1 MSEQQQCKVR
11 FYRQVDIVPISPR
24 PQYRTSSAQPEQM
37 DSSSSQGGTVSKS
50 CPSMEALSL
59 YGDESPSPPTEMST
73 MVQTP
78 FPSATLSLFE
88 RMKRAEVPKPPSPV
102 HEGVPSSQQDMEMD
116 LTESSGDTTVQSPP
130 QSPKLSLFERM
141 KRAEVPAPPSPVEER
156 LPSPEE
162 DPAMELTECSGNT
175 AVRSPSPSLQ
185 LSFFERMKRT
195 KVPSPP
201 SPFQERLPS
210 PEKDLELELAESSG
224 RTVVRSP
231 SPSLRHSFF
240 KRMKRAKVPS
250 PPSPV
255 QERLPSPAAASK
267 LDLFERMRH
276 AQVPPPPTPPPASEM
291 DPFQT
296 LESAAVPSPSSH
308 FEELHIEQGDKPDRG
323 CRIDFG
329 DPDRGRLRA
338 LFNTGLTGICCYK
351 LHFVP
356 IADDDHVGDIP
367 TDDERRD
374 LQRAGLASTDTEDD
388 VLRALQEFKSRHLDH
403 PPPAHY
409 PYDKNLDV
417 HIVRAM
423 KRMGA
428 DIQQLVKNRVKFMQL
443 GQYTVDMIDLLEVSR
458 YPHVGYDV
466 RPYTGSPAYPSRQ
479 SVIEMAT
486 IYWGVRIECA
496 VIHLLGM
503 RQVSDWP
510 TQWFY
515 NLCLD
520 LKELEHLVLVTVSRE
535 SFPPLLP
542 ACFHAYLRCQ
552 EDKARFQQEIS
563 NIPLG
568 AFRMIDSLHHYIPD
582 WMPRTPNKYV
592 GFVFPWWL
600 HGSPQYPADF
610 QQLRG
615 GRIFH
620 IADEYFRY
628 AWPAR
633 NSSMGDQIDGWIEAQ
648 VNTYMKSLR
657 EIAEEIAATERNV
670 NHLFARWAALSRL
683 LGVQDIA

>member
-1 MSEQQQCKVR
+1 MSEQQQRKVR

-24 PQYRTSSAQPEQM
+24 PQYRTSSAQPKQM

-88 RMKRAEVPKPPSPV
+88 RMKCAEVPKPPSPV

-116 LTESSGDTTVQSPP
+116 LTESLGDTMVQSPP

-141 KRAEVPAPPSPVEER
+141 KRAEVPAPPSPVKER

-185 LSFFERMKRT
+185 LSFFERMKRA
-195 KVPSPP
+195 KVPLPP

-224 RTVVRSP
+224 STVVRSP

-240 KRMKRAKVPS
+240 ERMKRAKVPS

-255 QERLPSPAAASK
+255 QEWLPSPATASK

-296 LESAAVPSPSSH
+296 LESVAVPSPSSH
-308 FEELHIEQGDKPDRG
+308 FEELHIEQGDEPDRG

-329 DPDRGRLRA
+329 DPDRGCLRA

-351 LHFVP
+351 LHFMP

-367 TDDERRD
+367 TDDECRD

-388 VLRALQEFKSRHLDH
+388 VLHALQEFKSWHLNH
-403 PPPAHY
+403 PPPVHY

-417 HIVRAM
+417 HIVQAM

-428 DIQQLVKNRVKFMQL
+428 DIQQ
-443 GQYTVDMIDLLEVSR
+443 
-458 YPHVGYDV
+458 
-466 RPYTGSPAYPSRQ
+466 
-479 SVIEMAT
+479 
-486 IYWGVRIECA
+486 
-496 VIHLLGM
+496 
-503 RQVSDWP
+503 
-510 TQWFY
+510 
-515 NLCLD
+515 

-542 ACFHAYLRCQ
+542 ACFHAYLCCQ

-582 WMPRTPNKYV
+582 WTPRTPNKYV

-600 HGSPQYPADF
+600 HGSSQYLADF

-620 IADEYFRY
+620 IADEYFQY

-670 NHLFARWAALSRL
+670 NHLFVWWVALSRL

>member
-1 MSEQQQCKVR
+1 MSEQQQRKVR

-24 PQYRTSSAQPEQM
+24 PQYWTSSAQPEQM

-156 LPSPEE
+156 LPLPEE

-185 LSFFERMKRT
+185 LSFFERMKHA

-240 KRMKRAKVPS
+240 ERMKCAKVPS

-276 AQVPPPPTPPPASEM
+276 AQVPPPPTPPPVSEM

-308 FEELHIEQGDKPDRG
+308 FE
-323 CRIDFG
+323 
-329 DPDRGRLRA
+329 
-338 LFNTGLTGICCYK
+338 
-351 LHFVP
+351 
-356 IADDDHVGDIP
+356 GDIP

-466 RPYTGSPAYPSRQ
+466 RPYTGSPAYLSRHNSFVGHAASIRLAYAVVLQPLPGLSAFLYNSPGIMTLNVTTERTRTPGSSDSIMGELPTLTPSMFPCISPLPRGQ
-479 SVIEMAT
+479 GQISAGDIQYS
-486 IYWGVRIECA
+486 IG
-496 VIHLLGM
+496 HL
-503 RQVSDWP
+503 SDDRLSP
-510 TQWFY
+510 
-515 NLCLD
+515 
-520 LKELEHLVLVTVSRE
+520 
-535 SFPPLLP
+535 
-542 ACFHAYLRCQ
+542 
-552 EDKARFQQEIS
+552 
-563 NIPLG
+563 
-568 AFRMIDSLHHYIPD
+568 SLHSRLD
-582 WMPRTPNKYV
+582 AKDTQ
-592 GFVFPWWL
+592 
-600 HGSPQYPADF
+600 QYPADF

-620 IADEYFRY
+620 ITDEYFQY

-657 EIAEEIAATERNV
+657 EIVEEIAATERNV
-670 NHLFARWAALSRL
+670 NHLFARACEVNYQYIWVAVMNGVRQRDFTIAQPLSKDLTVRALEMWANWYSGINIDEGHF
-683 LGVQDIA
+683 LGWRM